1 MTNHS
6 PLIGSGSYLQPCASF
21 TRLAFGLWKEKGGSM
36 LYLLYL
42 AIFAHGGQRRG
53 KHIIHTCTGGSL
65 QVQSLEFEFNDM

>member
-1 MTNHS
+1 MCIIYAPRIWTVE
-6 PLIGSGSYLQPCASF
+6 G
-21 TRLAFGLWKEKGGSM
+21 KGGSM